1 MFLFRGGDDTAGLL
15 NLPPDSKDAQVF
27 EQFAKQAAAQGSAPS
42 KFHSVLFISLH
53 DFRWLSAKRSCCTD
67 TGLQ

>member
-1 MFLFRGGDDTAGLL
+1 VFLFRGGDDTAGLL

-42 KFHSVLFISLH
+42 KFISLH